1 MDQPIADRSS
11 RSSFRQLWPWLFV
24 LLVILLVGFIRFRL
38 LDMPLER
45 DEGEYGYAGQLLLQ
59 GIPPYELAYNMKLPG
74 TYFIYALGMGIFGQT
89 VAGIHLTLL
98 LANSLTCV
106 FVFLLGRKIFGVNAG
121 LAACATYGILSVS
134 PAVMGMAG
142 HANHFVVLFA
152 VPATLLLWSS
162 LESGRASKLFFSGL
176 LYGLGFLMKQQGVC
190 FCLFGCAALLAVGI
204 GQKKLL
210 TKSFA
215 GRSLIFGMG
224 MLLPFALVC
233 AGLAGGGVFS
243 KFWFWTFSYASRY
256 AANVPLADGLGYL
269 RGFVERKGVIFEGF
283 VALAVLGTV
292 VAASSHRLRRSIYFV
307 AAFSAFSFLGTAI
320 GLYFREHYFILLLPA
335 LALEV
340 GLAVVGLQ
348 NYLESKAT
356 RGLALV
362 IPWLCFA
369 MIFGGNV
376 FYQRKYFFE
385 WPANQIVQIIYHLDP
400 VLETPVIAQYI
411 REHSPADA
419 RIAVIGSEPQIY
431 FYARRRAATG
441 YLYTYALME
450 PQPFALRMQREMI
463 SEIEASQPEYL
474 VWVTAADSWNIRTNS
489 DRTIINWFFQYAQA
503 NYERVGIADSH
514 STAQPIFLWEA
525 DAKNY
530 QGEPDLALFRRK
542 VDPAKTK

>member
-1 MDQPIADRSS
+1 MDQPIAADTSS
-11 RSSFRQLWPWLFV
+11 NSIRQLWPWLLV
-24 LLVILLVGFIRFRL
+24 LLVVLLVGFIRFRL

-74 TYFIYALGMGIFGQT
+74 TYFIYALGMGMFGQT

-98 LANSLTCV
+98 LANSLTCI
-106 FVFLLGRKIFGVNAG
+106 FVFLLGRKILGANAG
-121 LAACATYGILSVS
+121 LAACATYAILSVS
-134 PAVMGMAG
+134 PAVMGMAA

-152 VPATLLLWSS
+152 VPATWLLWCGC
-162 LESGRASKLFFSGL
+162 ESGRSPKIFFSGL
-176 LYGLGFLMKQQGVC
+176 LYGIGFLMKQQGVC
-190 FCLFGCAALLAVGI
+190 FCLFGCAILLAVAI
-204 GQKKLL
+204 AQKNLF
-210 TKSFA
+210 TKNFVR
-215 GRSLIFGMG
+215 RSLIFGLGVM
-224 MLLPFALVC
+224 LPFALVC
-233 AGLAGGGVFS
+233 AGLAYAGVFS

-256 AANVPLADGLGYL
+256 AGNVPLAEGLGYL
-269 RGFVERKGVIFEGF
+269 RGFVERKGVIFQGF
-283 VALAVLGTV
+283 VALAVLGTLA
-292 VAASSHRLRRSIYFV
+292 AASIPRLRRPIYFI

-335 LALEV
+335 LALAV

-348 NYLESKAT
+348 NYLEAKAAP
-356 RGLALV
+356 GLALV
-362 IPWLCFA
+362 VPWLCFA

-400 VLETPVIAQYI
+400 VLETPVIAEYI
-411 REHSPADA
+411 RKNSPADA

-431 FYARRRAATG
+431 FYARRHSATG

-450 PQPFALRMQREMI
+450 AQPFALRMQQEMI
-463 SEIEASQPEYL
+463 GEIEARPPEYL
-474 VWVTAADSWNIRTNS
+474 VWVAAADSWSVHPNS
-489 DRTIINWFFQYAQA
+489 NRTIINWFFQYAQA
-503 NYERVGIADSH
+503 NYERVGIADTH
-514 STAQPIFLWEA
+514 SATQPFFLWET

-542 VDPAKTK
+542 VNPAKIK